1 VIIDVAD
8 CLSMLGDKARA
19 LSLTADALAR
29 MPKDPEVQYTAA
41 DIYETLGERDLAL
54 RHLELALR
62 AGYQR
67 TQLETSPS
75 FANLRDDP
83 RYKLLIASLPASPAK
98 TK

>member
-1 VIIDVAD
+1 
-8 CLSMLGDKARA
+8 MLGDKPRA

-41 DIYETLGERDLAL
+41 DIYETLGDRAAAL

-67 TQLETSPS
+67 TLLEASPS
-75 FANLRDDP
+75 FANLRADP
-83 RYKLLIASLPASPAK
+83 RYKKLIASLPAEPAK
-98 TK
+98 TP